1 MIRATPSSTR
11 AFTLFPYTPLFRA
24 PDVARRSRSRVVERR
39 RLVREVQ
46 GARSD
51 VSSAGEIVR
60 RISKNGPQARV
71 RSWSAGSGWYRST
84 GRGLEYGTMQMR
96 FALYSFWVALALFLP
111 SAVHAATYT
120 VGPSGRDY
128 TQLSTLVDSV
138 NLEPG
143 DMVLVDGGTTYNGDI
158 IVRSGDRGAPG
169 NP

>member
-51 VSSAGEIVR
+51 VSITGEIVR

-84 GRGLEYGTMQMR
+84 GRGVEYGTMQMR
-96 FALYSFWVALALFLP
+96 FALYSFWVGIALFLP
-111 SAVHAATYT
+111 SAVYAATDT
-120 VGPSGRDY
+120 VGPSARDY
-128 TQLSTLVDSV
+128 PDRKSV
-138 NLEPG
+138 GEG
-143 DMVLVDGGTTYNGDI
+143 KE
-158 IVRSGDRGAPG
+158 
-169 NP
+169 

>member
-1 MIRATPSSTR
+1 
-11 AFTLFPYTPLFRA
+11 
-24 PDVARRSRSRVVERR
+24 
-39 RLVREVQ
+39 
-46 GARSD
+46 
-51 VSSAGEIVR
+51 
-60 RISKNGPQARV
+60 
-71 RSWSAGSGWYRST
+71 
-84 GRGLEYGTMQMR
+84 MQMR

-169 NP
+169 NPVTFRWNRSEEHTSELQSLMRISYAVFCLKKKTNKKKPTSLIPRRSLR

>member
-1 MIRATPSSTR
+1 
-11 AFTLFPYTPLFRA
+11 
-24 PDVARRSRSRVVERR
+24 
-39 RLVREVQ
+39 
-46 GARSD
+46 
-51 VSSAGEIVR
+51 
-60 RISKNGPQARV
+60 
-71 RSWSAGSGWYRST
+71 
-84 GRGLEYGTMQMR
+84 MQMR

-169 NP
+169 NPVTFRWNRSVGSTRPVLQGGTHTIKFQQSNHVVFDGRSEEHTSELQSLMRNS